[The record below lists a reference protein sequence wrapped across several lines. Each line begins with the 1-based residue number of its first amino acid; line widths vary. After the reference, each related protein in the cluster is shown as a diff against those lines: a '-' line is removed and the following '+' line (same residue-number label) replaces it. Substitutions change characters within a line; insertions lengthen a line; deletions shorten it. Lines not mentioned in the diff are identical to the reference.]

1 MNAEEKLE
9 ELILAGAVEVSAI
22 DSETGELLYSFT
34 DKIHDID
41 PEMAKQSEE
50 MFNNAI
56 YLLWELGF
64 LNVDMTQESPMVSLM
79 PKALDVE
86 QQETLPK
93 ELRLILL
100 TIIEAL
106 RLQ

>member
-1 MNAEEKLE
+1 
-9 ELILAGAVEVSAI
+9 
-22 DSETGELLYSFT
+22 
-34 DKIHDID
+34 
-41 PEMAKQSEE
+41 MAKQSEE